1 MTDGFESVYS
11 NNDLKKF
18 DYTSPLFAQIPP
30 AISRVLLHDFQNLLQ
45 SDLCTITRY
54 DNLNAPTG
62 IPLFDSSN
70 EDLNVQNDES
80 LDEEQVDNPST
91 DKLLDSQMSQ
101 NNEESLNNLTEKI
114 QKSLNEKEDVPKNP
128 DVVNLNPVKESNT
141 QKVTTRAAFKLTQD
155 VNSSQKQNFDSD
167 SDEDIPNEEKITDNK
182 RKVRFFGDEQVD
194 KITKI

>member
-1 MTDGFESVYS
+1 
-11 NNDLKKF
+11 
-18 DYTSPLFAQIPP
+18 
-30 AISRVLLHDFQNLLQ
+30 
-45 SDLCTITRY
+45 
-54 DNLNAPTG
+54 
-62 IPLFDSSN
+62 
-70 EDLNVQNDES
+70 
-80 LDEEQVDNPST
+80 
-91 DKLLDSQMSQ
+91 MSQ
-101 NNEESLNNLTEKI
+101 NNEDSLNNLTEKI

-155 VNSSQKQNFDSD
+155 VNSSQKQTFDSD